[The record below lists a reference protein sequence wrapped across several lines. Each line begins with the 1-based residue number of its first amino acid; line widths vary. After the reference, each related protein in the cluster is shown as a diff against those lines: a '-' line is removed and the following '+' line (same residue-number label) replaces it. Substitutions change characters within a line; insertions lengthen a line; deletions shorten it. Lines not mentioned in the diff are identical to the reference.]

1 MFKDVYIDTLGSLF
15 KNYSIC
21 TRSVCNRFIGR
32 HVKFLQQKE
41 TDVDQ
46 GLRQPIS
53 GVPRPTLPSVR
64 VEGCARPRKIH
75 TKPPQSVSAQNNK
88 TSGVVSQNPC
98 PFSKPVAYPLSSLS
112 HWISSCNFRRQSA
125 PDGEVAAEA
134 EQAAAE
140 AEQAVGPVRA
150 VMVNII
156 TAPTDLHLY

>member
-1 MFKDVYIDTLGSLF
+1 MHQVGLQSLHTMPCKVPPSHREKECDVG
-15 KNYSIC
+15 
-21 TRSVCNRFIGR
+21 
-32 HVKFLQQKE
+32 QE
-41 TDVDQ
+41 W
-46 GLRQPIS
+46 RQPIYGLLGS
-53 GVPRPTLPSVR
+53 TLRSVR

-134 EQAAAE
+134 EQAAADW
-140 AEQAVGPVRA
+140 QAVGPVQA
-150 VMVNII
+150 VLVNII